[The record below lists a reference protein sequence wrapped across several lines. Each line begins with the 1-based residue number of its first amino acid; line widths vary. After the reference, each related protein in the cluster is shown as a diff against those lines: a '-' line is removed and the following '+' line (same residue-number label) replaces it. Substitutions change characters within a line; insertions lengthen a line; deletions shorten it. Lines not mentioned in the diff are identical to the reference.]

1 MYVLYIWHVFLY
13 KYLHT
18 KGYAINGSTIY
29 SQEFETSFDQ
39 LSLFIDSL
47 YTLMH
52 LEIVTAYMFQHQVHS
67 PVTYKLHTVQYN
79 GVQYAVSL

>member
-1 MYVLYIWHVFLY
+1 MGL
-13 KYLHT
+13 LHIA
-18 KGYAINGSTIY
+18 KNLKHP
-29 SQEFETSFDQ
+29 FEQ